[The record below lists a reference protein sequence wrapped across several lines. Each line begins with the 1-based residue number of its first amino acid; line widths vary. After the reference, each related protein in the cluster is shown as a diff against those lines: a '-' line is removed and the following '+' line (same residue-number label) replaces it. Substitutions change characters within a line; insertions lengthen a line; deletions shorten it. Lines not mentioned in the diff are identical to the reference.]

1 MDFEDNCMEWC
12 IETLFS
18 CMVVE
23 LCSSSTNKSLL
34 YDMQMSWEPYL
45 AQLQSVGVEIGGLY
59 GKNGALWASHPE
71 FQCNPNE
78 ILIVVDALT
87 SFNDNIYSTGL
98 ILSGKRWTVIRREND
113 VEVLILKGKDPD
125 NSKTN
130 LIIALSGMAVVCG
143 ANKSEDVSA
152 GVIRNGV
159 ERVRDYL
166 KSVNY

>member
-1 MDFEDNCMEWC
+1 
-12 IETLFS
+12 
-18 CMVVE
+18 
-23 LCSSSTNKSLL
+23 
-34 YDMQMSWEPYL
+34 MSWEPYL